1 MTKIEKNG
9 FIDLVAE
16 TIAAKIK
23 EQLVICGSHS
33 ENCQPTHGAQYMTA
47 KEVCDLLRIS
57 KATLYRHRDAGYLV
71 PSTYVGRKP
80 LFTSNDIDNYLKN
93 FNN

>member
-1 MTKIEKNG
+1 MTQTTDFDGIIG
-9 FIDLVAE
+9 LVADS
-16 TIAAKIK
+16 IAAKIK
-23 EQLVICGSHS
+23 EQLNIRSRPES
-33 ENCQPTHGAQYMTA
+33 SQPSLGAQYMTV

-57 KATLYRHRDAGYLV
+57 KATLYRHRDAGFLT

-80 LFTSNDIDNYLKN
+80 LFTQNDIDNYIKK